1 MRSKPFTFCKA
12 TQACGWLLVALSFV
26 TTAGA
31 QHTQLDTKQLTRDN
45 FYKTLEPLA
54 KAEGKLVLYNF
65 AGNWD
70 PIWKRGLIPR
80 FEARYGVK
88 VEYHNVRKDAANQQL
103 IAVHKTGQ
111 RSPADVY
118 FAGGPDNFEVL
129 NTAGVVARYKLSS
142 LLPNLADVA
151 PENKDVVL
159 GIDTGGTWPLVHRSQ
174 LVIAYDSAALQAAQ
188 MPKDFDELLAWARRN
203 PRKFAITAPG
213 KGGSG
218 SAFLYSAALR
228 YTTDMACKQ
237 RLHDVR
243 TRHEELV
250 RWASTAACLEPVWT
264 YLAELTK
271 VSELTNGNADTLNLL
286 NNRQVLA
293 GTSWE
298 DLVVTF
304 LRGRQLPDSVRSALL
319 APALVSGGDGMFIPA
334 NARSPAAALLFVD
347 MAVGHEF
354 QTWKFSTHA
363 SRPVRADVAI
373 GAVDAQS
380 QRWLVPA
387 EQLRTASTPANW
399 VVSRALAQV
408 FEDKVLARR

>member
-1 MRSKPFTFCKA
+1 MRSRPFTLCKA
-12 TQACGWLLVALSFV
+12 MWACAWQLAALSLM
-26 TTAGA
+26 TAAGA
-31 QHTQLDTKQLTRDN
+31 QPTPLDTGQLTRDN

-70 PIWKRGLIPR
+70 PIWKRGLIPK

-103 IAVHKTGQ
+103 IAVHKAGQ
-111 RSPADVY
+111 RSPVDVY

-129 NTAGVVARYKLSS
+129 NAAGVVAKYRLST
-142 LLPNLADVA
+142 LLPNLAGVA
-151 PENKDVVL
+151 PENKDTVL
-159 GIDTGGTWPLVHRSQ
+159 GVDTGGTWPLVHRSQ
-174 LVIAYDSAALQAAQ
+174 LVIAYDSAALPGTQL
-188 MPKDFDELLAWARRN
+188 PRDFDELLVWARHN
-203 PRKFAITAPG
+203 PKKFAITAPG

-228 YTTDMACKQ
+228 YTTDPVCKQ
-237 RLHDVR
+237 RLRDVR
-243 TRHEELV
+243 ARHEELV

-264 YLAELTK
+264 YLTELAK

-286 NNRQVLA
+286 NNRKVLA

-298 DLVVTF
+298 DLVLTF
-304 LRGRQLPDSVRSALL
+304 LRGRQLPDSVRSTLL
-319 APALVSGGDGMFIPA
+319 APALVAGGDGMFIPA

-347 MAVGHEF
+347 MAVGQEF

-363 SRPVRADVAI
+363 SRPVRADIAI
-373 GAVDAQS
+373 SSIDAQS
-380 QRWLVPA
+380 QRWMVPD